1 MSKKF
6 LNTKTMILCSLFTAL
21 IAIGAFIRIPFPV
34 TVFSF
39 QFTFVLLAGV
49 LLGAK
54 RGGLSTLVYV
64 LIGLVGFPIFTE
76 GGGPQYILKPTF
88 GYLLAFI
95 ITAYLVGYFREKL
108 GTGSFIK
115 LFLACLL
122 GMAFTY
128 GFGSMYTYFIL
139 NYALG
144 TKISYLACLVSLFPF
159 AFIKDM
165 ASCALA
171 VFVGQRLARYI
182 EF

>member
-6 LNTKTMILCSLFTAL
+6 LDTKTMILCSLFTAL
-21 IAIGAFIRIPFPV
+21 IAIGAFIKIPLPV

-54 RGGLSTLVYV
+54 RGGLATLVYV

-88 GYLLAFI
+88 GYLVAFV
-95 ITAYLVGYFREKL
+95 ITAYLVGYFREKF
-108 GTGSFIK
+108 GTSSFSK
-115 LFLACLL
+115 LLLACLF
-122 GMAFTY
+122 GMIITY
-128 GFGSMYTYFIL
+128 IIGSIYTFFIL
-139 NYALG
+139 NYALS
-144 TKISYLACLVSLFPF
+144 TKISYIACLASLFPF
-159 AFIKDM
+159 AFVKDI
-165 ASCALA
+165 ASCIFA
-171 VFVGQRLARYI
+171 VLVGQRLAKYI